1 MSECERSERNYKIVP
16 NVATLYLDIESTDV
30 TFIFEQNEETKTVSA
45 HKCLLAASSPVLRQ
59 MFYGEL
65 KEGSEIRIVD
75 VSIDGFTAFLQY
87 FYLDVVTYN
96 NTVISEVMKLADKY
110 DVAGCMELCTRY
122 LTNCLTTSTV
132 CWIYELALL
141 FDLGHLIGACEE
153 KICSETQKVLES
165 PAFLN
170 CSRQV
175 LGHILL
181 MEELSCDEI
190 RVFNGAMQWAMDACK
205 RAGIEENSADN
216 LKQQL
221 GNCFDLIRF
230 PAMSA
235 EEFYS
240 CISDKENLFT
250 SNEIMDILSHLT
262 LHRPLQVATR
272 FEQTARRGIPAWS
285 RDDSVQICDRRT
297 LPNLCRAAPLRQD
310 FVIFSV
316 NERIL
321 LGEVAISSFKTEH
334 DDLEGVQRSGEL
346 IVRKL
351 GNEKRQSST
360 EVEAAAADDSNENE
374 EQVENSAA
382 EDETEVLLLQGIC
395 ISSVSSMKV
404 QLSKPLIIQPFQ
416 LYEIETK
423 FDLDDGEQL
432 TLRTECREEIMLD
445 GGVRFQFKRK
455 PDLTYDNVTDG
466 LLSRLY
472 FKRW

>member
-1 MSECERSERNYKIVP
+1 MSECERTERNYKICS
-16 NVATLYLDIESTDV
+16 NVASLYMDKDSTDITFTFERDGV
-30 TFIFEQNEETKTVSA
+30 TQSVSA
-45 HKCLLAASSPVLRQ
+45 HKCLLASGSPVFRQ

-65 KEGSEIRIVD
+65 KEGPIIKIVD

-87 FYLDVVTYN
+87 FYLDVATFN
-96 NTVISEVMKLADKY
+96 NSVISEVMKLADKY

-122 LTNCLTTSTV
+122 LNVCLSTINV

-141 FDLGHLIGACEE
+141 FDIGHLISACEE

-165 PAFLN
+165 NAFLSCN
-170 CSRQV
+170 RQV

-190 RVFNGAMQWAMDACK
+190 RVFNAAMLWAMEACR
-205 RAGIEENSADN
+205 RANIDELTAEN

-272 FEQTARRGIPAWS
+272 FEQTARRGIPAWTK
-285 RDDSVQICDRRT
+285 DDTIQICDRRS
-297 LPNLCRAAPLRQD
+297 LPNLCRTFPIRRD

-321 LGEVAISSFKTEH
+321 LGMVAISTFKAVHEDADGINRT
-334 DDLEGVQRSGEL
+334 GEL
-346 IVRKL
+346 IIRKL
-351 GNEKRQSST
+351 
-360 EVEAAAADDSNENE
+360 ASNEAFRANG
-374 EQVENSAA
+374 NGGGSN
-382 EDETEVLLLQGIC
+382 DSYDDCDTETEVMLHQEAIN
-395 ISSVSSMKV
+395 ISSVSSTKIL
-404 QLSKPLIIQPFQ
+404 LSRPIIVLPFH

-423 FDLDDGEQL
+423 WELEDEEEL
-432 TLRTECREEIMLD
+432 TLRTECREEVMLD

-455 PDLTYDNVTDG
+455 ADLENDTHDTVIDG
-466 LLSRLY
+466 LVSRLY